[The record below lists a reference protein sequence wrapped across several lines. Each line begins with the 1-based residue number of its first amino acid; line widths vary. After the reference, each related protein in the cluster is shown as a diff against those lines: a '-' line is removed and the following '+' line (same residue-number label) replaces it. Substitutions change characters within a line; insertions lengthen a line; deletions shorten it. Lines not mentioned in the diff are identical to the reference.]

1 MVIRSA
7 SPARVRTPASA
18 KTTGTHRPPGAAGL
32 DPRLL
37 AVAGAASLSLTA
49 IFTKLTDASTAT
61 IVFYRCLIAVVPLA
75 FLAYAEVKRRGA
87 LPSRR
92 TVAIQA
98 LGGAFLGIDFALFTQ
113 AIMLVGAGVS
123 TILNNVQVLV
133 VPLLAWA
140 FFRDRI
146 PLKFVAAVP
155 VMFAGIAMAGGLVGG
170 APAPG
175 ADPLLGTLLGL
186 ASGVAYAGYIIIIGR
201 TGSRSGPNCQVLIST
216 AMAGIVG
223 SVAGTAFGGIDFT
236 PGWDAIGWLAALALV
251 GQVLGWVLIGS
262 ALPRLKSQVGA
273 SMLLLQ
279 PVLAIV
285 FAMLMIGERPTPL
298 QLLGCVIVIGVV
310 AAVSRAPKPKARSR
324 RKTGIDPIEVIE
336 QVE

>member
-1 MVIRSA
+1 
-7 SPARVRTPASA
+7 
-18 KTTGTHRPPGAAGL
+18 
-32 DPRLL
+32 
-37 AVAGAASLSLTA
+37 
-49 IFTKLTDASTAT
+49 
-61 IVFYRCLIAVVPLA
+61 
-75 FLAYAEVKRRGA
+75 
-87 LPSRR
+87 
-92 TVAIQA
+92 
-98 LGGAFLGIDFALFTQ
+98 
-113 AIMLVGAGVS
+113 
-123 TILNNVQVLV
+123 
-133 VPLLAWA
+133 
-140 FFRDRI
+140 
-146 PLKFVAAVP
+146 
-155 VMFAGIAMAGGLVGG
+155 
-170 APAPG
+170 
-175 ADPLLGTLLGL
+175 
-186 ASGVAYAGYIIIIGR
+186 
-201 TGSRSGPNCQVLIST
+201 T

-336 QVE
+336 QV